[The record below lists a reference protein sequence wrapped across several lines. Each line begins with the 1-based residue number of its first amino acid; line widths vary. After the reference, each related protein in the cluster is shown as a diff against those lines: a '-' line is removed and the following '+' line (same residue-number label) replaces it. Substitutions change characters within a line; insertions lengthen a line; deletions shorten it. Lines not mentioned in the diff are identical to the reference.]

1 MAATT
6 KYSYLRME
14 PADNGVIVSWD
25 EESKSPSASK
35 STFENSTYS
44 NKKHVFDFED
54 AGEAIKLF
62 CDIASKISGKT
73 ISYEGAMKDSDEDG
87 E

>member
-1 MAATT
+1 
-6 KYSYLRME
+6 ME

-25 EESKSPSASK
+25 EQTQSPAASK
-35 STFENSTYS
+35 STYENSTYS

-54 AGEAIKLF
+54 APEAITLF
-62 CDIASKISGKT
+62 CKIASKISGKS
-73 ISYEGAMKDSDEDG
+73 IAYHGMVSDNDG